1 MNSEDDDI
9 SYERRLSIKR
19 FLIGISYIFFLC
31 FIITFL
37 FFTKNHFEGNLEDH
51 SLLNL
56 ILTVLGAI
64 LLTVFAW
71 IFCINHDDDKKST
84 FKGIIIATG
93 FGVFTAFSLIS
104 LCDSFEISFCFGFI
118 SIMCLL
124 TSILIH
130 FLKKYFFIEA
140 IIMMSIGICGSVVIF
155 FILRR
160 YANPTDRYKAIIGLI
175 VSIVS
180 FISFI
185 LFIVCLN
192 ITEDFEI
199 DNTLDEEDCHYSD
212 EPFIMADIVF
222 VVLSLPITGPTTLAF
237 LILGLYCVIMS
248 ENNENN

>member
-1 MNSEDDDI
+1 MNSEDDDL
-9 SYERRLSIKR
+9 SYERRLSMKR

-71 IFCINHDDDKKST
+71 FFCSNLNEKKY
-84 FKGIIIATG
+84 KYEGIIIATG

-155 FILRR
+155 LILRC

-180 FISFI
+180 FILFI
-185 LFIVCLN
+185 LFIVYLN
-192 ITEDFEI
+192 YKEEFEI
-199 DNTLDEEDCHYSD
+199 DNTLDEEDCNYSD
-212 EPFIMADIVF
+212 EPFIMANIVF
-222 VVLSLPITGPTTLAF
+222 VFLSLPITGPTTLAF
-237 LILGLYCVIMS
+237 LILWLYCAIMS
-248 ENNENN
+248 EYNENK